1 MIVSNL
7 PEPACS
13 QLDVGAGEGTRAE
26 ALAHAAGI
34 NEVVLL
40 EPSAAMRSLML
51 SSREVW
57 TSRIED
63 LELPDRRFDVI
74 TCLWN
79 VLGHVTT
86 AKKRLRAL
94 QNMKALLSPTGRLF
108 LDVQNRH
115 NARAYGA
122 IPTFGR
128 WLCDAIAPSSHNG
141 DVTVH
146 WRTSEG
152 ELLTYGHV
160 FTPKEISDLFR
171 EAGIKIVKKD
181 FVDYA
186 TGELCTSRFVGS
198 MFFVLSH

>member
-13 QLDVGAGEGTRAE
+13 LLDVGAGEGTRAE

-115 NARAYGA
+115 NARAYGT

-186 TGELCTSRFVGS
+186 TGELCTSRFAGS